1 MTLAFATALRAVPK
15 EAVLPA
21 ALATAVGSNLGANLT
36 PIGALAGIM
45 WMTILT
51 GKDFRITFKE
61 FTKYGFL
68 VTPLSLL
75 FCLCVLA
82 LEFLAGI

>member
-1 MTLAFATALRAVPK
+1 LRSVPL
-15 EAVLPA
+15 EAILPA

-51 GKDFRITFKE
+51 EKDFRISFLE
-61 FTKYGFL
+61 FMKYGFL
-68 VTPLSLL
+68 VTPVSLL
-75 FCLCVLA
+75 ACLSVLA
-82 LEFLAGI
+82 LEFLI